1 MSTRLDKAIFIGLI
15 VAIIFTA
22 LAHGAVEAWAVA
34 IFELMMVALVL
45 MWGAKVL
52 IDKQLAVRV
61 PKTALPLAA
70 LLIFV
75 FVQSLAFTASDGRRL
90 SLSTDVEATRVV
102 ALVLLFLLV
111 AFVIAANF
119 FTSYNRVRAVAAIL
133 TAYGLAMAIFALA
146 QHFTWNGRFYWLRQ
160 AGAGVTS
167 PFGPFVNH
175 NHFAGYMEMLAPLP
189 FAMVITRA
197 AKRDARLFHLFAAT
211 MMVVAAVASLSRGG
225 MISLAA
231 ELVFLA
237 LMSIRK
243 DEPRRSVARSLQSVA
258 LVGLI
263 VAAIS
268 AGVYWT
274 GPERVL
280 NRVTRTN
287 LVSEDP
293 KAETFFASRGWIW
306 RDTLAMIS
314 ANPITGVGFGAYET
328 AYPLYSKA
336 DVVNSAGAS
345 YSVDRAHNDY
355 LQTLAD
361 CGIIGGAIIAWFI
374 VSLFRAV
381 ARGAKSRDPL
391 LRAFALGGGAGLFG
405 LLTHSLFDFNLQLPS
420 NALLFLLLAAIVS
433 HIGTVTTE
441 SARRPVEKVN
451 ELAFVTGVSE
461 AMTKATSSR
470 IHRLV
475 SASIVAAM
483 VLFAGSFF
491 KTDAQERRQQKLYQP
506 TAQSSNSDTVM
517 PNIIVSPGEDYR
529 IGPSDV
535 IEIIVEDAPELS
547 RAFRVGSD
555 GHITLPFVGRIPVQQ
570 KTTDELS
577 KLLADRLRG
586 DYLQDPQVSVAVLQI
601 NSHTYFV
608 QGAVRR
614 PGLYQV
620 EGQPSLLKLLTIA
633 GGLSEN
639 YGATAFVIRE
649 IKAEIS
655 NVKSEI
661 SNITSDAQPQTTG
674 ANVDA
679 KAKYELLK
687 VNINGLL
694 RGNFDQDIGIGPGDI
709 IHIPPTDIFFV
720 AGEVNAP
727 GSFPLKEGTT
737 LRQAISLAQGTT
749 FQAAATRAIIF
760 REEMSSGKRQEIA
773 VDVPAVMNGK
783 KSDVPILANDIIIIP
798 NSRLKSVG
806 GTLLRAFGVS
816 AARIPVRYGY

>member
-1 MSTRLDKAIFIGLI
+1 MSTRLDKAIFAGLI
-15 VAIIFTA
+15 LAIIFTA
-22 LAHGAVEAWAVA
+22 LAHGAVESWAVA
-34 IFELMMVALVL
+34 IFELIIVALIL
-45 MWGAKVL
+45 MWGAKA
-52 IDKQLAVRV
+52 IADKKLSVIV

-70 LLIFV
+70 LLVFA
-75 FVQSLAFTASDGRRL
+75 FVQSLRFTAHDGRRL
-90 SLSTDVEATRVV
+90 SLSMDVEATRAMV
-102 ALVLLFLLV
+102 LVLLCLIV
-111 AFVIAANF
+111 AFVMAANF
-119 FTSYNRVRAVAAIL
+119 FTSHKRVRAITAIL
-133 TAYGLAMAIFALA
+133 IVYGLAMAIFALV

-160 AGAGVTS
+160 ASAGVTS
-167 PFGPFVNH
+167 PFGPFANH
-175 NHFAGYMEMLAPLP
+175 NHFAGYMELLVGLPL
-189 FAMVITRA
+189 AMVITRA
-197 AKRDARLFHLFAAT
+197 AKPDARLFYLFAAT
-211 MMVVAAVASLSRGG
+211 MMAVAAVASLSRGG

-237 LMSIRK
+237 LMSIRR
-243 DEPRRSVARSLQSVA
+243 DAQPRRAARLLQSSALVA
-258 LVGLI
+258 LI
-263 VAAIS
+263 VSAIAAGI
-268 AGVYWT
+268 YWT

-280 NRVTRTN
+280 NRVARTN

-314 ANPITGVGFGAYET
+314 ANPVTGVGFGAYET

-336 DVVNSAGAS
+336 DVMNAAGAS

-361 CGIIGGAIIAWFI
+361 CGILGGLIIAWFI
-374 VSLFRAV
+374 VQLFRAV

-420 NALLFLLLAAIVS
+420 NALLFLMMAAIVS
-433 HIGTVTTE
+433 HIGTAARERKTE
-441 SARRPVEKVN
+441 NAQRPVEKVN
-451 ELAFVTGVSE
+451 EFAFVTGVSQ
-461 AMTKATSSR
+461 AMTKSR
-470 IHRLV
+470 ISRLISV
-475 SASIVAAM
+475 SIVAAM
-483 VLFAGSFF
+483 ALVAGSFF
-491 KTDAQERRQQKLYQP
+491 ETDAQERRQPKQYQP
-506 TAQSSNSDTVM
+506 TAQSSNSDVAM

-535 IEIIVEDAPELS
+535 IEIVVEDAPELS
-547 RAFRVGSD
+547 RAFRVSSD
-555 GHITLPFVGRIPVQQ
+555 GFITLPFIGRVPVQQ

-601 NSHTYFV
+601 NSHTFFV

-614 PGLYQV
+614 PGLYQI
-620 EGQPSLLKLLTIA
+620 EGNPSLLKLLTVA

-639 YGATAFVIRE
+639 YGSTAFIIRE
-649 IKAEIS
+649 IKAAEIL
-655 NVKSEI
+655 NVKAEV
-661 SNITSDAQPQTTG
+661 SNDPQPQTP
-674 ANVDA
+674 VDA

-694 RGNFDQDIGIGPGDI
+694 RGNFDQDISVGPGDI
-709 IHIPPTDIFFV
+709 VHIPPTDIFFV

-760 REEMSSGKRQEIA
+760 REELSSGKRQEIA
-773 VDVPAVMNGK
+773 VDIPAVMQGK

-816 AARIPVRYGY
+816 AARIPGRYGY